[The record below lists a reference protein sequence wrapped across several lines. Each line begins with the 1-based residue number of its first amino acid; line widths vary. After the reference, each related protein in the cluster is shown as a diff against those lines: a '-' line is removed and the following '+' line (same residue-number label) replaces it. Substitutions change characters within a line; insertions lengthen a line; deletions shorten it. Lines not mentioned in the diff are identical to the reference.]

1 MDWQQV
7 WATVLDWL
15 THTGIKIV
23 ISLIVLF
30 VSFKLINVIS
40 RRWAKKSEKLSEK
53 GKADKTISRVVNHV
67 VKISLK
73 VVVTVGVIGYLG
85 IDTSGIA
92 ALVAS
97 IGVCVGLAVNGALSN
112 LAGGVLLLITRPFKV
127 DDYISTCGHEGTVED
142 IFMCN
147 TKIRTVDNK
156 VVYIPNGTL
165 STSTIVNYSAKDLRR
180 VDMDFTISYSNDF
193 EKAKKIIEEV
203 YSAHELVLK
212 DPESTVR
219 MSSHGESS
227 IVLTAK
233 MWTKNDDY
241 WTVKYDMLERV
252 KKAFDENGIEIPFN
266 QLDVHLKND

>member
-1 MDWQQV
+1 MDWQQI
-7 WATVLDWL
+7 WATVQDWL

-23 ISLIVLF
+23 ISLVVLF
-30 VSFKLINVIS
+30 ISFKLINIIS

-53 GKADKTISRVVNHV
+53 GKGDKTLSRVVNHV

-73 VVVTVGVIGYLG
+73 VVITVGVIGYLG

-127 DDYISTCGHEGTVED
+127 DDYISACGHEGTVED
-142 IFMCN
+142 IYICN

-165 STSTIVNYSAKDLRR
+165 STSTIVNYSMKDLRR
-180 VDMDFTISYSNDF
+180 VDIDFTISYSDDF

-203 YSAHELVLK
+203 YTAHELVLD

-219 MSSHGESS
+219 MSSHGDSS

-233 MWTKNDDY
+233 IWTKNADY

-252 KKAFDENGIEIPFN
+252 KKAFDDNGIEIPYN
-266 QLDVHLKND
+266 QLDVHLKKD